1 MKVEVSIGEVIDKL
15 SILELKLKKINNETK
30 KLEIQKEIDAL
41 QECYIY
47 KENHLYYNLLMY
59 VNEKIWDMTDVIKT
73 ITIDDPRFAYLSNQ
87 IFEFNQKRFRIKNWY
102 NLTSS
107 SNIKEQKSYSQST
120 CKIVIDNTTIFYN
133 KIPEIIY
140 LALEYDIVTIVSN
153 FNDKICN
160 IFNIPTLTYAS
171 VDDVDTSN
179 SITPLHISNA
189 QSASPRS
196 LITAPEGGVLNVQRC
211 NLADFNIP
219 NASDAHVF
227 ELKPIIYISGGL
239 LGDFIHQLSIINQA
253 FLQTGRKG
261 ILYIAITGDIF
272 KHGLQVAYQDT
283 YKLIT
288 EQSYIKEYK
297 IHSNNEP
304 YHINLSQWRRHP
316 LLFQTNWSKIFI
328 DTYKIPWG
336 VDKWLIVPYDNT
348 FNDTILISTTACR
361 EACNIDFTYICKKY
375 CKQIKFIDLSNVE
388 TEQFKTKFKA
398 NDIEL
403 YKPENLY
410 KMCVAI
416 NSCKLFIGNLSSPL
430 AFAYGM
436 HKTCIVGLPN
446 GNDTNHHLGLDSIM
460 PNLTINTDI
469 NVVMEKIKLLCD

>member
-1 MKVEVSIGEVIDKL
+1 MKIEVSIGEAIDKL

-41 QECYIY
+41 QECYIH
-47 KENHLYYNLLMY
+47 KENYLYYNLLMY

-73 ITIDDPRFAYLSNQ
+73 ITIDDPQFAYLSNQ

-102 NLTSS
+102 NLTSN
-107 SNIKEQKSYSQST
+107 SNLKEQKSYSQSS

-140 LALEYDIVTIVSN
+140 LALEYDIVTIISN
-153 FNDKICN
+153 FTEKICN
-160 IFNIPTLTYAS
+160 MFNIPTLTYES
-171 VDDVDTSN
+171 NDDVDTIN
-179 SITPLHISNA
+179 SI
-189 QSASPRS
+189 
-196 LITAPEGGVLNVQRC
+196 

-219 NASDAHVF
+219 NASDAHAF
-227 ELKPIIYISGGL
+227 ELKPIIYVSGGL

-261 ILYIAITGDIF
+261 ILYIAITGDTF
-272 KHGLQVAYQDT
+272 KHGLQTAYQDT
-283 YKLIT
+283 YRLIT
-288 EQSYIKEYK
+288 EQPYIKEYK

-316 LLFQTNWSKIFI
+316 LLFQTNWSKIFY
-328 DTYKIPWG
+328 DTYNIPWG
-336 VDKWLIVPYDNT
+336 VDKWLNIPYDNT
-348 FNDTILISTTACR
+348 FNDTILISTTSCR
-361 EACNIDFTYICKKY
+361 QAYNIDFTYICKKY
-375 CKQIKFIDLSNVE
+375 CKQIKFIDLSNDE
-388 TEQFKTKFKA
+388 TERFKTQFDV
-398 NDIEL
+398 NNIDL

-410 KMCVAI
+410 EMCVAI

-436 HKTCIVGLPN
+436 HKKCIVGLPN
-446 GNDTNHHLGLDSIM
+446 GNDTNHMLGLELIM